1 MHDTLLRNKDIQ
13 WSRILYIKIINRHYD
28 WQLTESCPAQAKHIK
43 ARNYFVKDK
52 IDDREIDIQ
61 YCPTEKMWADILTK
75 PLQGAAFRT
84 MRRHLQNNPV
94 DYNDNVEQKL
104 THPKLLPMIDSAPD
118 RSQPVSHCRSV
129 LGSDRSKKV
138 SFRVPAVAGVR

>member
-1 MHDTLLRNKDIQ
+1 MEQNIVYQDNQSTLRLAVNGILSSS
-13 WSRILYIKIINRHYD
+13 SR
-28 WQLTESCPAQAKHIK
+28 TKHIK
-43 ARNYFVKDK
+43 ARYYFVKDK
-52 IDDREIDIQ
+52 IDDKE

-84 MRRHLQNNPV
+84 MRHHLQNCPI
-94 DYNDNVEQKL
+94 DYDDNVEKKL

-138 SFRVPAVAGVR
+138 SFQVPVVAGVR